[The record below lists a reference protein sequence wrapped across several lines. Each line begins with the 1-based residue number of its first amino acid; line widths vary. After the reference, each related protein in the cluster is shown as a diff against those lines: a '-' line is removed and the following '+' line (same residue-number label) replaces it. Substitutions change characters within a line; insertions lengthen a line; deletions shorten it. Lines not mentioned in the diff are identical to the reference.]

1 MNGRRAKLLRK
12 HAVAV
17 APRLPNHPQIYKL
30 MKRAY
35 NAGGYPAVE
44 ALITFC
50 TEKEQLLRKRAAKKY
65 PKWALLGNR
74 GKTNLAK
81 RDKTNIKISWF
92 RRVINFLKNLVRW

>member
-1 MNGRRAKLLRK
+1 MNGRRAKLIREQALS
-12 HAVAV
+12 V

-35 NAGGYPAVE
+35 NAGGYPAVD

-50 TEKEQLLRKRAAKKY
+50 TEKEARLRKRATEKY
-65 PKWALLGNR
+65 LKRIVGNW

-81 RDKTNIKISWF
+81 RDKVNIKVSWF
-92 RRVINFLKNLVRW
+92 QAIINYVKTLLKW

>member
-12 HAVAV
+12 QAVAV
-17 APRLPNHPQIYKL
+17 APLLPNQPQIYKL

-35 NAGGYPAVE
+35 NAGGYPAVD

-50 TEKEQLLRKRAAKKY
+50 TEKEARLRKRATAKKY
-65 PKWALLGNR
+65 LKRIVGNW

-81 RDKTNIKISWF
+81 RDKTNISISWF
-92 RRVINFLKNLVRW
+92 RRVLNFLKSFVKW